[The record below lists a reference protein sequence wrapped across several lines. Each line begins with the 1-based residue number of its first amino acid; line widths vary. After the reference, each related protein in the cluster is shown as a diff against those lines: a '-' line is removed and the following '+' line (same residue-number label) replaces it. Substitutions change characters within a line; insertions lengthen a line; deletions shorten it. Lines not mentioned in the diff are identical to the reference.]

1 MATLDLFYV
10 YFRSFQII
18 SRRKTVDFRGIQTRI
33 DRVQGE
39 HADHLTTTT
48 ALEFYLPII
57 TWWLPNVQNEFELG
71 QPLMHFIVN

>member
-39 HADHLTTTT
+39 HADHLTTTMT
-48 ALEFYLPII
+48 LHLF
-57 TWWLPNVQNEFELG
+57 TFS
-71 QPLMHFIVN
+71 

>member
-39 HADHLTTTT
+39 HADHLTTTMT
-48 ALEFYLPII
+48 LHLFTFSY
-57 TWWLPNVQNEFELG
+57 V
-71 QPLMHFIVN
+71 